1 MPMSVHFQ
9 FPERVYCFPLVF
21 LCLQS
26 PSVSCLDML
35 KCVDQEELLRSPCP
49 CFDPCALLLLLLSAS
64 PGVSF
69 WFARESGAQLTATEW
84 RGVEWMTTHT
94 RHTYRNTDTQ
104 REKNK
109 RIEDYQHE
117 YESWS
122 WSWNCCYQITARCF
136 QKNRVEGTGGRR
148 RRARSAIDWV
158 HCDAHL
164 RPVLDAR

>member
-35 KCVDQEELLRSPCP
+35 KCVDQEQQLLRSPCP
-49 CFDPCALLLLLLSAS
+49 FSFDPCALLLLLLSAS

-84 RGVEWMTTHT
+84 RGVEDDDTHT
-94 RHTYRNTDTQ
+94 TY
-104 REKNK
+104 
-109 RIEDYQHE
+109 I
-117 YESWS
+117 
-122 WSWNCCYQITARCF
+122 
-136 QKNRVEGTGGRR
+136 
-148 RRARSAIDWV
+148 
-158 HCDAHL
+158 
-164 RPVLDAR
+164 